1 MSAGSKTPRVPP
13 QMINLE
19 TEVRKGVSDNVES
32 VKLIEKILTLDEG
45 SAKRIVGKTSKS
57 GYRRVHEIVATV
69 LDRVAE
75 LERIKASKEQI
86 SELLLKIT
94 SAMVMVRWQMAREQL
109 SEGLGGALMVMF
121 QEVQRELIG
130 GNIQEAVKKVKRA
143 RRIIDSLAVLVYEYS
158 K

>member
-45 SAKRIVGKTSKS
+45 SAKRIVGKTSK
-57 GYRRVHEIVATV
+57 HEIVATV

-121 QEVQRELIG
+121 LEVQRELIG